1 MSCYDNI
8 SLKVKNCNKKQTI
21 YFDKCIDIA
30 QHSNLTHKHGCI
42 IVYNNEIISA
52 GHNYKE
58 KKLNNLCSVH
68 AEISALKNV
77 KKKLI
82 PKCELYVVRLGPNEK
97 NYNLKEECNYLKYS
111 KPCSVCTE
119 YLNKFNIKKV
129 FYSINN

>member
-42 IVYNNEIISA
+42 VVYNNEIISA

-58 KKLNNLCSVH
+58 NKLNNMCSIH
-68 AEISALKNV
+68 AEISALRST
-77 KKKLI
+77 
-82 PKCELYVVRLGPNEK
+82 YT
-97 NYNLKEECNYLKYS
+97 NYTNTYGKYS
-111 KPCSVCTE
+111 D
-119 YLNKFNIKKV
+119 NIKG
-129 FYSINN
+129 FY

>member
-42 IVYNNEIISA
+42 VVYNNEIISA

-58 KKLNNLCSVH
+58 NKLNNLCSIH
-68 AEISALKNV
+68 AEISALKNF

-82 PKCELYVVRLGPNEK
+82 PKCVLLVVFLCPNV
-97 NYNLKEECNYLKYS
+97 Y
-111 KPCSVCTE
+111 
-119 YLNKFNIKKV
+119 
-129 FYSINN
+129 